1 MPNVLEETMQK
12 IIAAIMTVAIGL
24 MVTQSASARMKD
36 KPNFGYC
43 ADGKKVPDTTKCPE
57 KSKK

>member
-1 MPNVLEETMQK
+1 MQK
-12 IIAAIMTVAIGL
+12 IIIAIMTLAIGL
-24 MVTQSASARMKD
+24 MFTQSTFARMKD

-57 KSKK
+57 AKSKK

>member
-1 MPNVLEETMQK
+1 MKK
-12 IIAAIMTVAIGL
+12 IIVAIMTLAIGL
-24 MVTQSASARMKD
+24 VVTQSAFARMKD

-43 ADGKKVPDTTKCPE
+43 ADGKKVADTTKCPKE